1 MGLMALLG
9 PCGPRGPYGPK
20 NIGPAALECKF
31 LSPGA
36 VGGFLTAS
44 LWTWRPNGRQAHKDA
59 VRNPPRAPGLRNVQP
74 KAAGH
79 LFTRAVRPFWPAG
92 AY

>member
-20 NIGPAALECKF
+20 NKGPAALGCKF

-36 VGGFLTAS
+36 LGGFLTAS
-44 LWTWRPNGRQAHKDA
+44 LWAWRPNGRQAHKDA
-59 VRNPPRAPGLRNVQP
+59 VRNPPRAPGLRNLQQ
-74 KAAGH
+74 
-79 LFTRAVRPFWPAG
+79 
-92 AY
+92 